1 MAEQGDPQEQVPH
14 GRTPGA
20 CQPAAGEKDPGT
32 AGTAGAP
39 AASGDPAALVLAMA
53 AYDAGDPRRIHHF
66 LKVHELARTIG
77 LAEGLDAR
85 TLHVLEAAAIVHD
98 AGIHE
103 SERVY
108 GNASGA
114 HQEELGPAVARPLLE
129 RAGYDAASVERACW
143 LVAHHHT
150 YIDIDDVDHRVL
162 VEADFLVNAYE
173 DAPEDPAARS
183 RVASQVAE
191 RVFRTRTGL
200 ALLRSMYLS
209 DAYAPLP

>member
-1 MAEQGDPQEQVPH
+1 MD
-14 GRTPGA
+14 
-20 CQPAAGEKDPGT
+20 EKDDTQRQGPD
-32 AGTAGAP
+32 ALGAT
-39 AASGDPAALVLAMA
+39 GDPAALELAMA
-53 AYDAGDPRRIHHF
+53 AYDEGDPRRIHHF

-108 GNASGA
+108 GNASGR

-129 RAGYDAASVERACW
+129 RAGYDEASVERACW

-150 YIDIDDVDHRVL
+150 YIGIEDDDHQVL
-162 VEADFLVNAYE
+162 VEADFLVNVYE
-173 DAPEDPAARS
+173 DAPQDAEARA
-183 RVASQVAE
+183 RVARQVAE

-209 DAYAPLP
+209 DADAPLP

>member
-32 AGTAGAP
+32 AGVP